1 MLCAGDCLPAPER
14 GNMGET
20 IEEFVAKLQAEGVQ
34 AGQQQADRILTQAQ
48 EQADRTLADA
58 RNQAEKIIAE
68 ANAEAESI
76 LQRGH
81 TELQLA
87 TRDVAMKLR
96 ESLGRAIQVVLAR
109 EVREK
114 LQDAEF
120 VGKLLHEIVMMYA
133 KADLEGEDTLA
144 INVSADIH
152 DKLTD
157 WAISELHRE
166 KTDGIRGG
174 FDLKATLAGAGF
186 EYNAGGA
193 TVEVTPESVVEML
206 SQLVGPT
213 LRKMLAEPSEKPE
226 E

>member
-1 MLCAGDCLPAPER
+1 
-14 GNMGET
+14 MGET

-34 AGQQQADRILTQAQ
+34 AGRQQADRILTQAQ
-48 EQADRTLADA
+48 EQADRTVADA
-58 RNQAEKIIAE
+58 RDQAEKIIAE
-68 ANAEAESI
+68 ANAEAQSI

-109 EVREK
+109 GAGEK

-120 VGKLLHEIVMMYA
+120 LGKLLHEIVMMYA
-133 KADLEGEDTLA
+133 KADLDRKDTLA
-144 INVSADIH
+144 INVSADMQ
-152 DKLTD
+152 DKLAD
-157 WAISELHRE
+157 WAISELRRE

-174 FDLKATLAGAGF
+174 FNLKATLAGAGF

-206 SQLVGPT
+206 SQLVGPS
-213 LRKMLAEPSEKPE
+213 LRKMLAEPGEKPDQ
-226 E
+226 

>member
-1 MLCAGDCLPAPER
+1 
-14 GNMGET
+14 MGET

-34 AGQQQADRILTQAQ
+34 AGRQQADRILTQAQ
-48 EQADRTLADA
+48 EQADRTVADA
-58 RNQAEKIIAE
+58 RDQAEKIIAE
-68 ANAEAESI
+68 ANAEAQSI

-81 TELQLA
+81 TELKLA

-109 EVREK
+109 GASEK
-114 LQDAEF
+114 LQDADF
-120 VGKLLHEIVMMYA
+120 LGKLLHEIVMMYA
-133 KADLEGEDTLA
+133 KADVEGKDTLA
-144 INVSADIH
+144 INVSADMQ
-152 DKLTD
+152 DKLAD
-157 WAISELHRE
+157 WAISELRRE

-206 SQLVGPT
+206 SQLVGPS
-213 LRKMLAEPSEKPE
+213 LRKMLAEPGEKPDQ
-226 E
+226 